1 MRDPSRVSTGRLAM
15 SVTAPRD
22 ATYTGSMPVTR
33 LRPIPVLSAGLLLL
47 ASVSTA
53 ALARPLPRN
62 RPLSPE
68 TQHAISCAVAM
79 QARGPEAW
87 AALEARFESGTI
99 TAVELDELRI
109 HWAAT
114 VDERHDRSRWSL
126 VLMEA
131 GVDPRTAVLAPQ
143 AVEKGDLAALEAVLD
158 TAPYLPAEL
167 KLVHVAAMWGQGKE
181 GKAALVYRDVLGND
195 SLLAYYD
202 TLMEEW
208 LRGRAAEMVAGNGT
222 GFEPSQPDLTEA
234 LRQNLRVRGP
244 AGSFLLSVLEPPAPP
259 PAMGVPQAEMRGELV
274 DEVIGGQRLDLY
286 YCFERTGGIDR
297 LGVGVLTME
306 FGVGPY
312 GAVEF
317 CSVLPSADLRATEFR
332 DCCCEAVES
341 LRFPAPEGGGRA
353 TVRQT
358 VRFPMKK
365 K

>member
-1 MRDPSRVSTGRLAM
+1 MGTPRASTGRFAM
-15 SVTAPRD
+15 SVTAGRD
-22 ATYTGSMPVTR
+22 ATYTGSMPAM
-33 LRPIPVLSAGLLLL
+33 RPRATTVLCAGLAIL
-47 ASVSTA
+47 ASVPTV
-53 ALARPLPRN
+53 ALGRPLPRN

-68 TQHAISCAVAM
+68 TQHAISRAVAM
-79 QARGPEAW
+79 EARGPEAW

-114 VDERHDRSRWSL
+114 VDERHARSRWSL

-131 GVDPRTAVLAPQ
+131 GVDPRTAVLTPQ

-158 TAPYLPAEL
+158 AAPNLPVEL

-181 GKAALVYRDVLGND
+181 GKAALVYREVLGND

-234 LRQNLRVRGP
+234 LRQNLRARGP
-244 AGSFLLSVLEPPAPP
+244 AGSFLLSVLEPAEPP
-259 PAMGVPQAEMRGELV
+259 EALGVPQAEIRGELV
-274 DEVIGGQRLDLY
+274 DEVIGSQRLDLY
-286 YCFERTGGIDR
+286 YCYERTGGIDR
-297 LGVGVLTME
+297 LGVGALTME

-317 CSVLPSADLRATEFR
+317 CSVLPSADLRTTEFR
-332 DCCCEAVES
+332 DCCCGAVES